1 MDGAARKAWLKMT
14 LKNREIFF
22 CVCCC
27 CCCCSFC
34 SSFFIYFVCCISI
47 HVDLQLFWN
56 KYFDYSRFGIS
67 RKVRQES
74 IQLTIQRRF
83 DFNGLSRALVF
94 RFYFLFSFSE
104 LLTAFP
110 PPPSPPIVT
119 VKTMMKSITDRQM
132 VSGMGMRVLP
142 GTSRG
147 LPLL

>member
-110 PPPSPPIVT
+110 PPSISPNRDCENDDEIHHWP
-119 VKTMMKSITDRQM
+119 TD
-132 VSGMGMRVLP
+132 GFWDGNE
-142 GTSRG
+142 G
-147 LPLL
+147 LAWHQ